1 MNIRFSPMLATGTR
15 TMIPTLVLFSV
26 YLLVVGHDV
35 PGGGF
40 AGGLIAASALLLL
53 YLAFGIRGL
62 RRVLPTD
69 PEQIMGIGLALAI
82 LGGLIGLF
90 FEGTFLTYTF
100 VSTDVPLIGEVKL
113 SSLLV
118 FDLGVYTL
126 VIGLVATALLRIGSE
141 PA

>member
-1 MNIRFSPMLATGTR
+1 MNTRYSPLLATGTR

-69 PEQIMGIGLALAI
+69 PEQIMGVGLALAI

-100 VSTDVPLIGEVKL
+100 ASTDVPLIGEIKV

-126 VIGLVATALLRIGSE
+126 VVGLVATALLRIGSE
-141 PA
+141 PT

>member
-1 MNIRFSPMLATGTR
+1 MNVRFSPMLATGTR

-26 YLLVVGHDV
+26 YLLIVGHDV

-62 RRVLPTD
+62 ARAIPAD
-69 PEQIMGIGLALAI
+69 PEQIMGLGLALAI

-100 VSTDVPLIGEVKL
+100 WATDLPLIGELKL

-118 FDLGVYTL
+118 FDLGVYIL
-126 VIGLVATALLRIGSE
+126 VVGLVATTLFRLGSE
-141 PA
+141 PT